1 MAIVHDNLIHIH
13 QQMAAACSR
22 SGRSL
27 QEVELVAV
35 TKTVPVSR
43 IREAIDAGVRVIGE
57 NRVQEAADKANEL
70 DRVVV
75 WHLVGHLQ
83 SNKIKRACEIFSVI
97 ESVDSLRLA
106 KEIDARAGQLGRT
119 IEVLLEVNTSGEPS
133 KYGLAP
139 EKVILLAKEIALCK
153 HIRLTGLMTVAAF
166 LPDPQE
172 VRPCFRLLRT
182 LRNELQHQGV
192 PLRHL
197 SMGMS
202 NDFEQAIEEGATLVR
217 LGRALFG
224 ERT

>member
-1 MAIVHDNLIHIH
+1 MAIVQENLSHIH

-43 IREAIDAGVRVIGE
+43 IREAIDAGVRVLGE

-70 DRVVV
+70 DREVV

-83 SNKIKRACEIFSVI
+83 SNKVKRACEIFSVI

-119 IEVLLEVNTSGEPS
+119 IEVLLEVNTSNEPS
-133 KYGLAP
+133 KFGVAP
-139 EKVILLAKEIALCK
+139 EQVIPLAKEIALYK

-192 PLRHL
+192 PLKHL